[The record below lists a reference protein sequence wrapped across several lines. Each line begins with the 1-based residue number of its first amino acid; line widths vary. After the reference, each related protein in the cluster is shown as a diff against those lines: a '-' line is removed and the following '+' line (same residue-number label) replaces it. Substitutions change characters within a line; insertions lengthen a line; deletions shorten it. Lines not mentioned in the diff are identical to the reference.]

1 MSSYIKKS
9 FENLKLSLHKVS
21 ALSADN
27 TNCNFGKNHSLY
39 TNLKKE
45 IPNLI
50 KANCHAHII
59 HNSVRHAMNF
69 ISFDIENVI
78 LKIYAHFSQSSVRR
92 EILKDFFTF
101 LNCEWSELKKHVM
114 TRWLSLLPA
123 IEMIL
128 KNWEPIKSYFLSL
141 EKCPPLILKILFSDD
156 QVTIKTDIEIYF
168 FFLSHILPL
177 FYECIINYKGITY
190 QLW

>member
-1 MSSYIKKS
+1 VKLFPLSVQYFSIENKLIDFYENPYETADEMCSYIRKS
-9 FENLKLSLHKVS
+9 FEKLKLSLQKNS

-39 TNLKKE
+39 TNLKKD

-59 HNSVRHAMNF
+59 HNAVRYAMNY

-92 EILKDFFTF
+92 ETLKIFFTF
-101 LNCEWSELKKHVM
+101 LNCEWSELKKHVV
-114 TRWLSLLPA
+114 TRWLSLLSA
-123 IEMIL
+123 IENIL
-128 KNWEPIKSYFLSL
+128 KNWD
-141 EKCPPLILKILFSDD
+141 KI
-156 QVTIKTDIEIYF
+156 Q
-168 FFLSHILPL
+168 
-177 FYECIINYKGITY
+177 
-190 QLW
+190 